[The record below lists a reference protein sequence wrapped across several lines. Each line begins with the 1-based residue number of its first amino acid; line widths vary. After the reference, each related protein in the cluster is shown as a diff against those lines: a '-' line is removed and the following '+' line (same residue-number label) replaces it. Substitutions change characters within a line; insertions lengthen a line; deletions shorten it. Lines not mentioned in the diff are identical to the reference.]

1 MLSGAIRSKLTTTRT
16 SSQLYHNK
24 RVGIGSV
31 DGGAVRQQSWLRA
44 PLGGSQECHQSE
56 LSLENGEHQDFEWRR
71 RECISTLP
79 ATRGCVRRE
88 LENGGAYGGC
98 RQWRRRGRAS
108 WAAPGRLALGWGIVW
123 EDEGTVVGANNCA
136 GRHKPNKAIRRKTF
150 TSHEGCPRG
159 QVHLV
164 AQFKTS
170 KDGDGP
176 FNSSMAPLQR
186 GILTNR
192 LAAVWMLWPPSW
204 RKSNHLAGGNSCV
217 PLSGENSASA
227 MIVGI

>member
-1 MLSGAIRSKLTTTRT
+1 M
-16 SSQLYHNK
+16 
-24 RVGIGSV
+24 
-31 DGGAVRQQSWLRA
+31 
-44 PLGGSQECHQSE
+44 
-56 LSLENGEHQDFEWRR
+56 
-71 RECISTLP
+71 
-79 ATRGCVRRE
+79 
-88 LENGGAYGGC
+88 
-98 RQWRRRGRAS
+98 
-108 WAAPGRLALGWGIVW
+108 
-123 EDEGTVVGANNCA
+123 
-136 GRHKPNKAIRRKTF
+136 
-150 TSHEGCPRG
+150 
-159 QVHLV
+159 HLV